1 MSSGQLTAQV
11 ALLTITIKLQL
22 ATVLFDASFAVQLTV
37 VEPNGKVKPEAGLQ
51 VVVMVGQPLEVGF
64 E

>member
-11 ALLTITIKLQL
+11 ALLTITVKLQL

-37 VEPNGKVKPEAGLQ
+37 VEPSGKLEPEAGLQ